1 MTLDMH
7 TSRGELFDTSMKE
20 NDLKLI
26 FNKLID
32 YAYDHKWHLYVAKGG
47 QRQSNVLAH
56 SLTVADLAVSLLD
69 YVDKTNLKQN
79 AQKRLLV
86 AAFFHDCFKLSE
98 RFQKSITYEGKSD
111 FTHIEPEKLL
121 EIFRCNEDLVNSLGL
136 TSSDINSIV
145 AIYAFQGKKI
155 ESAIH
160 FLGSTYSGTYGD
172 EEFLSRVLTLADNL
186 ASKKMVSE
194 VKNLKVDTLL
204 EHCTLDY
211 HEIAIVR
218 GILTQILH
226 STIEEEAKNQGLIP
240 ILWYPEGTVYIG
252 QKNFSLNISKIK
264 KIFEEKVRKFIENAN
279 EVKLSSAVFGG
290 IGQTIIKSPEILF
303 SSDKSMKA
311 FLEEMIKTYAKPSIL
326 QENPGE
332 AVFNLLL
339 IMKGVVKALCDKI
352 SLDEEYVVQK
362 LKEDVVDPMN
372 LGINVYQLKKFAHT
386 LPHREKQKVVD
397 AINASIKKYQSPQ
410 DFINNLKVYMLT
422 FGNWCRE
429 QYTKNVKHDLI
440 KDVSELII
448 NEITHPL
455 IFDKTYLEE
464 SYRAYVD
471 GKSKGTP
478 VCVFCNNKAEEELIA
493 SLVEEGGSESFIN
506 LLVGGSKIGGGNK
519 AMICKVCELELML
532 RSLLAGGQFM
542 FFIFPQFNISRNI
555 FAISSEGLKKE
566 KLDVTETISLSDLD
580 ALSRKITRQGV
591 HVVRPFKLKELVFLR
606 EEKNSNKMRIIRR
619 FVEKYEDIIKGYLVG
634 NFSKKELEK
643 MSSSDITEAL
653 INGTLKIDNK
663 ELHEELLDNLSKFEY
678 VYQSGNYILFT
689 TTINKG
695 NYDTDDTFLIRKIY
709 LALILSLVFQ
719 GIVYVQEFNET
730 FIFKDIQGIVKYVPS
745 LGMRDVEK
753 YFGWKNGWVP
763 ISFSIEKSVEKL
775 SSAFQIESYFI
786 RVQQARKGFLL
797 EIMREPVGKTLNK
810 YVISTNRFSSELV
823 QLLDKLAQEVDSHQQ
838 LVAKEM
844 KNV

>member
-1 MTLDMH
+1 ME
-7 TSRGELFDTSMKE
+7 R
-20 NDLKLI
+20 NDLKLT

-32 YAYDHKWHLYVAKGG
+32 YAYEHKWHLYVAKGG

-69 YVDKTNLKQN
+69 YVNKANLKQN

-98 RFQKSITYEGKSD
+98 HFQKSITHEGESD
-111 FTHIEPEKLL
+111 FTHIEPEKLWD
-121 EIFRCNEDLVNSLGL
+121 IFMRNEDLVNLLGL
-136 TSSDINSIV
+136 TNSDINSIV
-145 AIYAFQGKKI
+145 AIYAFQGKKV

-172 EEFLSRVLTLADNL
+172 EELLSRVLTLADDL
-186 ASKKMVSE
+186 ASKKRVSE

-204 EHCTLDY
+204 EHYTLDY

-252 QKNFSLNISKIK
+252 KNSLNLNIDKIK
-264 KIFEEKVRKFIENAN
+264 RNFEERVRKFIENAN
-279 EVKLSSAVFGG
+279 EVKLSSAIFGG
-290 IGQTIIKSPEILF
+290 IGQTVIKSPEILF

-311 FLEEMIKTYAKPSIL
+311 FLEEMIKRYAKPSSL

-339 IMKGVVKALCDKI
+339 IAKGIVKALCDKT

-362 LKEDVVDPMN
+362 LKEVVIDPMN
-372 LGINVYQLKKFAHT
+372 LDFNVHQLKKFAHT
-386 LPHREKQKVVD
+386 LPHNEKQKVVD
-397 AINASIKKYQSPQ
+397 AINTSIKKYQSLEG
-410 DFINNLKVYMLT
+410 FIKSFEVCMLT

-429 QYTKNVKHDLI
+429 QYTKNVKHDLV
-440 KDVSELII
+440 KDVSELIV
-448 NEITHPL
+448 NEITHPF
-455 IFDKTYLEE
+455 IFDKMYLEE
-464 SYRAYVD
+464 SYRAYVN

-478 VCVFCNNKAEEELIA
+478 VCVFCNNKAEKELVA

-506 LLVGGSKIGGGNK
+506 LLVGGSKISGGNK

-532 RSLLAGGQFM
+532 RSLFANGQSI
-542 FFIFPQFNISRNI
+542 FFIFPQFNISRNVFFI
-555 FAISSEGLKKE
+555 TSESLKKE
-566 KLDVTETISLSDLD
+566 MLDITETIPLSDLD
-580 ALSRKITRQGV
+580 ALSRKITQHDV
-591 HVVRPFKLKELVFLR
+591 YVVRPFKLKELIFLR
-606 EEKNSNKMRIIRR
+606 GEKNPNQMRIIRK

-634 NFSKKELEK
+634 NFSRKEIEE
-643 MSSSDITEAL
+643 MNSSEIAEAL
-653 INGTLKIDNK
+653 INGKLKINNE
-663 ELHEELLDNLSKFEY
+663 ELHKEFLDNLSKFEY
-678 VYQSGNYILFT
+678 VYQTGNYILFA

-709 LALILSLVFQ
+709 LALILSLIFQ
-719 GIVYVQEFNET
+719 GVVYVQEFNET

-745 LGMRDVEK
+745 LGIRDIEN
-753 YFGWKNGWVP
+753 YFKWKNGWVP

-775 SSAFQIESYFI
+775 SSAFQIESYFTRI
-786 RVQQARKGFLL
+786 QQTRKGFLL

-810 YVISTNRFSSELV
+810 YVISTNRFSPELV
-823 QLLDKLAQEVDSHQQ
+823 RLLDKLAQEVDSHQQ
-838 LVAKEM
+838 LVTKEV
-844 KNV
+844 KKV